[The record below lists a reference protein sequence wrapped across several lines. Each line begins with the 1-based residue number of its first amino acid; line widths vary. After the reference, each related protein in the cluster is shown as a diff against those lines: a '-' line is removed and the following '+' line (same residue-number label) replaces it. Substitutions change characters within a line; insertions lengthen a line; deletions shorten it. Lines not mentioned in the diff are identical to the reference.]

1 MRKGG
6 RLVKKTVLGLVSL
19 LMIVFIGCGGK
30 YSDAVE
36 VNEAFL
42 DVMLEYTDRVA
53 KADNAGKV
61 AEAMNAFAD
70 RMAVL
75 GPKMKKISE
84 KYPELK
90 DEKNQ
95 PEAFKKLR
103 EKGDE
108 LEKRVSGSFMKT
120 MQYMQ
125 DPEVQKAQQH
135 ISVAM
140 QILAE

>member
-1 MRKGG
+1 
-6 RLVKKTVLGLVSL
+6 VKKTVLVLLSL

-36 VNEAFL
+36 VNEEFL
-42 DVMLEYTDRVA
+42 DVMIDYVDGLE
-53 KADNAGKV
+53 KADNAGKI
-61 AEAMNAFAD
+61 ADAMNEFAD

-90 DEKNQ
+90 DQNSQ

-103 EKGDE
+103 KKSEEMEK
-108 LEKRVSGSFMKT
+108 KFSGSFMKT
-120 MQYMQ
+120 MKYMK
-125 DPEVQKAQQH
+125 DPEVRKAQQRL
-135 ISVAM
+135 SAAM
-140 QILAE
+140 QTMAK

>member
-1 MRKGG
+1 MKKIAFVLFSF
-6 RLVKKTVLGLVSL
+6 LVIVL
-19 LMIVFIGCGGK
+19 IGCGGK
-30 YSDAVE
+30 YSDAVG
-36 VNEAFL
+36 VNEEFL
-42 DVMLEYTDRVA
+42 DVMLDYTDSIE
-53 KADNAGKV
+53 KADNAGNV
-61 AEAMNAFAD
+61 ADAMNKFAD
-70 RMAVL
+70 TMAVL

-108 LEKRVSGSFMKT
+108 LEKRFSGSLMKT
-120 MQYMQ
+120 MQYMK

-135 ISVAM
+135 LSVAM
-140 QILAE
+140 QVLAK

>member
-1 MRKGG
+1 M
-6 RLVKKTVLGLVSL
+6 KKTVLGLVSL